1 MKPDYIR
8 SIRLNVLLQMAM
20 KGANE
25 TILRAKCKS
34 WGVVI
39 QTENSYIDELFIKIR
54 SFKKNA

>member
-8 SIRLNVLLQMAM
+8 SIRLNVLLQMAI

-25 TILRAKCKS
+25 KKLRDKCKS

-54 SFKKNA
+54 SFKN